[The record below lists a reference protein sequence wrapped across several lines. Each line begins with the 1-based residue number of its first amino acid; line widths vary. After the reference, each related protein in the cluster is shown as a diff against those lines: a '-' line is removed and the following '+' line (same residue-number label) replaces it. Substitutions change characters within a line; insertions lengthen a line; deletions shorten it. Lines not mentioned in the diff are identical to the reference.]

1 MSSSLFLHALARF
14 RSSLPLSQ
22 AELLGSRHGYDLS
35 VALRKAFWLLEG
47 SLPDF
52 AICWREAEGAS
63 KLHHLCLSHQGVAFD
78 LFGTNVMERL
88 READFE
94 DGFTLRLS
102 LFDSHVEFQR
112 SLVESDYFSSWWPAS
127 RDELAQLESG
137 ILIAAEELAP
147 PV

>member
-1 MSSSLFLHALARF
+1 
-14 RSSLPLSQ
+14 
-22 AELLGSRHGYDLS
+22 
-35 VALRKAFWLLEG
+35 
-47 SLPDF
+47 
-52 AICWREAEGAS
+52 
-63 KLHHLCLSHQGVAFD
+63 
-78 LFGTNVMERL
+78 MERL